1 MSFVS
6 ISKKPRA
13 RERGRAERAPRRRE
27 EWLGGI
33 FTAPAYVAGEPPF
46 RPEMALWMTR
56 HGSIVGCLALGQ
68 GDTVAAA
75 VDSFVA
81 TTLAP
86 AQGLP
91 RLPSSIRVDSPA
103 LAEALRARL
112 GPAVQVRVAAIP
124 EMQPVLE
131 HLREHLAQ
139 PDRGKRPPTYLDGGR
154 DPAAMRS
161 LFSAAAGLYRAAPW
175 RAVPSDM
182 SILSL
187 RIDEL
192 GSRELVVCVIGQLG
206 ESYGVLLFES
216 PEAFRRHVDLA
227 DSIAAGVRP
236 VKSKRFFSLSF
247 EPSLSIND
255 ALRLA
260 AHGWEVAGPGAYPWL
275 VFVDDDLVARPLTE
289 AELTGAEALARGLT
303 RLVREHPSL
312 ESAWDPGGTPVE
324 ATYAVET
331 HAGQR
336 SVTLRAPHP
345 AWQSMFG

>member
-13 RERGRAERAPRRRE
+13 HERGRAERAPTPPRRRE

-33 FTAPAYVAGEPPF
+33 FTAPAYVAGDPPF

-154 DPAAMRS
+154 DPAAMGS
-161 LFSAAAGLYRAAPW
+161 LFRAAAGLYRAAPW
-175 RAVPSDM
+175 RAVPSDT

-192 GSRELVVCVIGQLG
+192 GSREMVVCVIGQLG

-236 VKSKRFFSLSF
+236 VKSQRFLPLTF
-247 EPSLSIND
+247 EPGLVLSD
-255 ALRLA
+255 ALRLEIA
-260 AHGWEVAGPGAYPWL
+260 AHGWEVAGPGARS
-275 VFVDDDLVARPLTE
+275 ARDRRRLSGRSPCWRRCRRRGR
-289 AELTGAEALARGLT
+289 AAR
-303 RLVREHPSL
+303 
-312 ESAWDPGGTPVE
+312 
-324 ATYAVET
+324 
-331 HAGQR
+331 R
-336 SVTLRAPHP
+336 S
-345 AWQSMFG
+345 